1 MRPTSAEALEG
12 LGGTL
17 LKAQQP
23 EAAIQIYER
32 FVKAK
37 PAASAAWRGLFM
49 AQIGAGSAS
58 QALMTERRIPSA
70 VHAQLMKDL
79 DFLRSLASAYSSAGR
94 DADAQRVL
102 RAALD
107 LPFPSGA
114 RGLQMETQL
123 QYASLLQQ
131 ANHLIRLPANT
142 AAWQGLVRVQHALK
156 QDPQA
161 LQTLSG
167 MPPSSYGAAMRD
179 PGFQAMV
186 ASIYQGQNRLD
197 AAQQILE
204 KSVSA
209 QVSAGQKP
217 STAVLLQLA
226 GIYLTRNNPQR
237 AFPIYRQVLS
247 ENADRPDAWK
257 GLLTVL
263 HSSGRDQEALAQVQ
277 QIPQPVRVQ
286 LESDVEYLQIVGA
299 VYNSLGQPRERRT
312 TSAPRWLRCRRAI
325 LERSSQ
331 MNSASPCPSF
341 GCRSPSSRRISPHC
355 LGPPV
360 RMVWMQA
367 PRALLPLGHI
377 CRTTATSPA
386 RRRCR

>member
-1 MRPTSAEALEG
+1 
-12 LGGTL
+12 
-17 LKAQQP
+17 
-23 EAAIQIYER
+23 
-32 FVKAK
+32 
-37 PAASAAWRGLFM
+37 
-49 AQIGAGSAS
+49 
-58 QALMTERRIPSA
+58 
-70 VHAQLMKDL
+70 
-79 DFLRSLASAYSSAGR
+79 
-94 DADAQRVL
+94 
-102 RAALD
+102 
-107 LPFPSGA
+107 
-114 RGLQMETQL
+114 
-123 QYASLLQQ
+123 
-131 ANHLIRLPANT
+131 
-142 AAWQGLVRVQHALK
+142 LK

-179 PGFQAMV
+179 PGFQATV

-263 HSSGRDQEALAQVQ
+263 HSSGRNQEALAQVQ

-286 LESDVEYLQIVGA
+286 LESDVEYLQTVGA
-299 VYNSLGQPRERRT
+299 VYNSLG
-312 TSAPRWLRCRRAI
+312 RRA
-325 LERSSQ
+325 RRWSS
-331 MNSASPCPSF
+331 SIASSSITRYNTLQRPQTLTCRMP
-341 GCRSPSSRRISPHC
+341 GCSSTAAMMRGFIVSSCCLAVGRISPTSSAA
-355 LGPPV
+355 LYRRSGPTGLSVV
-360 RMVWMQA
+360 RTGGRSRKYQA
-367 PRALLPLGHI
+367 LAGHPQRSSEVLPG
-377 CRTTATSPA
+377 
-386 RRRCR
+386 